1 MKTGDPVVVENIDG
15 ETAQGEITAI
25 LATTVSEF
33 EAEFLDVQGA
43 TVYDYWRGHGV
54 DPDAP
59 VVQVTLGD
67 GVYSYPADRVEV
79 LDG

>member
-15 ETAQGEITAI
+15 EQAEGEITAI
-25 LATTVSEF
+25 SATTVSEWSVEWL
-33 EAEFLDVQGA
+33 EAENA
-43 TVYDYWRGHGV
+43 TLYDYWGEDG